1 MELTKERRFRIEI
14 LEDKNL
20 KLVVSTSMGKFRPWT
35 TRTFLCNICTGP
47 TLDFTHFEL
56 CDRLNHRLASLS
68 TPYSRSIC
76 LITDCT
82 CPIVARKFCNNFLL
96 GLSPGRCN
104 NFLLEFGN
112 FRCNNFLFA
121 RSYLWIRFFVSRIIS
136 VLWTISF
143 LLLLNILLLYLRV
156 LKHFVVMYNM
166 RQRRRD
172 TETTRSEK
180 EQNFETGSL
189 RPSRE
194 EISCN
199 YYETVQESSGNRRGN
214 EHASEITEQ
223 EEKIRHPCLRFEG
236 EVEDLIPGEDTILI
250 EEGGDPEVVI
260 RARTFT
266 MYKTVD
272 RKIKPIS
279 GTFPQEARVI
289 RKFPH
294 NPLEGLHE
302 LPTHPPDFKPTNKI
316 SMERL
321 EMLKI
326 NETGF
331 LWPEE
336 EKLFQQV
343 MRFNEEA
350 LAFEETD
357 RGTLRE
363 DYFSPYI
370 MPTIPHVPWE
380 QKNIPIPAG
389 IKEQVIELLKHK
401 MDAGVYEH
409 CQSAYRS
416 RWFCVLKKNGKL
428 RLVHDLQTL
437 NSISIR
443 DAGVPPV
450 LDDFVEPFAGRS
462 CYTVFDLF
470 WGFDARKVDPSSRDL
485 TAFMTPLG
493 LLRLTAMPMGYTNS
507 PAEFQKCMVFIM
519 RDEIPTVA
527 NVFIDDLPIR
537 GPSTT
542 YPDKEGN
549 PETLKE
555 NPGIRKFIWEHAVD
569 VNRCMHRIKQAGAT
583 FSATKTQICRPE
595 VLILGQKCTPA
606 GRLPDE
612 AKIEKIL
619 KWPLPKDV
627 SQVRGF
633 LGMCGTVRIWIEG
646 YSKLNR
652 RLTELYRAENFEW
665 TPDRI
670 AAFNGLKHAVTQ
682 APALRPIDYT
692 SNQPVILAV
701 DTSMEAVG
709 IVLLQIDEQGKRRP
723 ARYGSL
729 PLTAVE
735 GRYSQPKLEL
745 FGLFKALRAFRL
757 YLIGIKNL
765 IVEVDAQYIKG
776 MLSAPDLQPNAA
788 MNRWIQGILLF
799 DFTLKH
805 VPGTTHLAA
814 DALSRRPLAGNERR
828 PEEESDDEWL
838 DNVALLVERGKERNE
853 EATRTKNKYLSTM
866 GEPRYP
872 KEALPSYILT
882 VNARWETELDHIYR
896 FLTTLDAPALAST
909 QDQNRFLEKTKKYII
924 KDNKLWKKKDQGAP
938 LLVIRDTK
946 RRVEILTEA
955 HENLGHRGEQPVFE
969 TIRLRYYWPHMRADV
984 KHHVRSCH
992 PCQVRNTAKMRIPPT
1007 VSTPATI
1014 FVKIYVDVMDMPESR
1029 HGHKYIVCARDDLSR
1044 ACEARALKR
1053 NDSSSLAKFFWD
1065 QIYCRY
1071 GAIRE
1076 VVTDNGPELK
1086 AVFDE
1091 LLKRLKIPQ
1100 VRISAYN
1107 KQANGVVERGHFII
1121 REAIMKSVRK
1131 VKDWA
1136 DQVQLAVFADRV
1148 TVSRSTG
1155 YSPFYLIHGI
1165 HPVLPMDL
1173 SDATFLVEGY
1183 RSGMSSAELLALRM
1197 RHLERRPED
1206 LSRAAAA
1213 LKKAR
1218 FTSKEEYEWR
1228 YRKRLRREHY
1238 KPKELVM
1245 IRNTG
1250 VETHLNRKSKPR
1262 YLGPYEVIRRT
1273 KGGSYVI
1280 KELDGTP
1287 LKEGVAAYRLL
1298 PYVSRHSISLLRKL
1312 AEEATEEEETG
1323 SEERTSDESSDGN
1336 FEDSEEE

>member
-1 MELTKERRFRIEI
+1 MRSWLEGTRIREGRIGRPRAPLTRRMMLTRGCDRHQEGSIANNSISTVSGIDGRNPRRTPAKACCIDPRIILCESQRHFLLHGPVHRILRTVMGTVPRNRLLTKC
-14 LEDKNL
+14 
-20 KLVVSTSMGKFRPWT
+20 SHT
-35 TRTFLCNICTGP
+35 
-47 TLDFTHFEL
+47 
-56 CDRLNHRLASLS
+56 
-68 TPYSRSIC
+68 
-76 LITDCT
+76 
-82 CPIVARKFCNNFLL
+82 CNNFLL
-96 GLSPGRCN
+96 DFDIRYV
-104 NFLLEFGN
+104 LL
-112 FRCNNFLFA
+112 RIMVL
-121 RSYLWIRFFVSRIIS
+121 VSIAWRI
-136 VLWTISF
+136 V
-143 LLLLNILLLYLRV
+143 LLLVLNIFLLYLKSVKQFIFLYREAGASE
-156 LKHFVVMYNM
+156 
-166 RQRRRD
+166 RQ
-172 TETTRSEK
+172 SS
-180 EQNFETGSL
+180 Q
-189 RPSRE
+189 E
-194 EISCN
+194 EMG
-199 YYETVQESSGNRRGN
+199 EME
-214 EHASEITEQ
+214 SEITSTSSNICFSYLAATSRMTRRKEREGTKQ
-223 EEKIRHPCLRFEG
+223 ETTSAYGGEKSYPTLWFEG
-236 EVEDLIPGEDTILI
+236 EEDDFVPGEDTVLI
-250 EEGGDPEVVI
+250 CEGNDTGDIEI
-260 RARTFT
+260 ARAFT

-272 RKIKPIS
+272 RKVKPVS
-279 GTFPQEARVI
+279 GTFPQEAMVT

-294 NPLEGLHE
+294 NPLDGLRE
-302 LPTHPPDFKPTNKI
+302 LPQHPPEFSPSIKI
-316 SMERL
+316 SIERL
-321 EMLKI
+321 KTLNI
-326 NETGF
+326 NGEGF

-343 MRFNEEA
+343 MLFNEEA

-380 QKNIPIPAG
+380 QKNIPIPPG
-389 IKEQVIELLKHK
+389 IRDQVIELLKHK

-470 WGFDARKVDPSSRDL
+470 WGFDARKVDPASRDL

-507 PAEFQKCMVFIM
+507 PAEFQKCMVFVM
-519 RDEIPTVA
+519 RDEIPNVA
-527 NVFIDDLPIR
+527 NVFIDDLPIK
-537 GPSTT
+537 GPSST
-542 YPDKEGN
+542 YPDDNGK
-549 PETLKE
+549 PETLSA
-555 NPGIRKFIWEHAVD
+555 NPGIRRFVWEHAID

-595 VLILGQKCTPA
+595 VLILGQKCTPE
-606 GRLPDE
+606 GRRPDE
-612 AKIEKIL
+612 GKIEKIL
-619 KWPLPKDV
+619 KWPLPRDI

-633 LGMCGTVRIWIEG
+633 LGLCGTVRIWIAG

-665 TPDRI
+665 TQERI
-670 AAFNGLKHAVTQ
+670 AAFEGLKRAVTQ

-692 SNQPVILAV
+692 SDLPVILAV

-709 IVLLQIDEQGKRRP
+709 MVLLQVDEAGKRRP

-729 PLTAVE
+729 PLTTVE

-745 FGLFKALRAFRL
+745 FGLYKALRAFRL

-765 IVEVDAQYIKG
+765 VVEVDAKYIKG

-799 DFTLKH
+799 DFVLKH

-814 DALSRRPLAGNERR
+814 DALSRRPLAENEHR
-828 PEEESDDEWL
+828 PEIESDDGWL
-838 DNVALLVERGKERNE
+838 DEVALFTSDPKLEEFQEEREISSDVVNQ
-853 EATRTKNKYLSTM
+853 
-866 GEPRYP
+866 RYP
-872 KEALPSYILT
+872 KEILPSWVLAVRT
-882 VNARWETELDHIYR
+882 NWEKELEQIHK
-896 FLTTLDAPALAST
+896 FLTTLEAPTLAST
-909 QDQNRFLEKTKKYII
+909 QDQNRFLNKTKKYII
-924 KDNKLWKKKDQGAP
+924 KNGQLWKRRSQGIP
-938 LLVIRDTK
+938 LLVIRDPE
-946 RRVEILTEA
+946 RRITILTEA

-969 TIRLRYYWPHMRADV
+969 TVRLRYYWPHLRADV

-992 PCQVRNTAKMRIPPT
+992 SCQVRNTAKMKIPPT
-1007 VSTPATI
+1007 VSIPATI
-1014 FVKIYVDVMDMPESR
+1014 FIKIYVDVMDMPESKQ
-1029 HGHKYIVCARDDLSR
+1029 GYKYIVCARDDLSR
-1044 ACEARALKR
+1044 ACEARPLRK
-1053 NDSSSLAKFFWD
+1053 NNSVSLAKFFWE

-1071 GAIRE
+1071 GAIGE

-1086 AVFDE
+1086 AAFAE
-1091 LLKRLKIPQ
+1091 LLKRLNIPQ

-1121 REAIMKSVRK
+1121 REAILKSVK
-1131 VKDWA
+1131 KATDWA
-1136 DQVQLAVFADRV
+1136 EKVQLAVFADRV

-1155 YSPFYLIHGI
+1155 YSPFYIIHGV
-1165 HPVLPMDL
+1165 HPVLPIDL
-1173 SDATFLVEGY
+1173 FDATFLVEGY
-1183 RSGMSSAELLALRM
+1183 KSGMDSVELLALRM
-1197 RHLERRPED
+1197 RHLERRAED
-1206 LSRAAAA
+1206 LSKAAHA

-1218 FTSKEEYEWR
+1218 FASKDEFEWR
-1228 YRKRLRREHY
+1228 YRKRLRKEQY

-1245 IRNTG
+1245 IRNAE

-1262 YLGPYEVIRRT
+1262 YLGPYEVVRRT
-1273 KGGSYVI
+1273 KGGSYVL

-1287 LKEGVAAYRLL
+1287 LQEGVAAYRLL
-1298 PYVSRHSISLLRKL
+1298 PYVSRHNLSTLRRL
-1312 AEEATEEEETG
+1312 AEEAIEEEETS
-1323 SEERTSDESSDGN
+1323 SEDETTDDSSEDN